1 MIELPACRQG
11 QFVHP
16 VNTMKFGCLFVILG
30 ISLLILVPSLTLG
43 AKPRGPLWTD
53 PAKAEKEDPDFAIQG
68 EYVGKASGVQVA
80 ALGEG
85 KFYLS
90 KFKGGLPGAGWDG
103 SGPSVKLVDK
113 EGVGLATKG
122 SQRIHRTSPTL
133 GKKPPQGADI
143 LVGENADP
151 GLLKGKVESGILFPP
166 AQTAREYGDFNMHL
180 EFQLPYKPK
189 SPLSSQDRGNS
200 GVYLHNRYE
209 VQVLDSFGLVYDPAF
224 VRVKIRS
231 DPKQWCGC
239 FYRFKTA
246 DTPMCLPPLAWQTY
260 DIEFKAARFNTN
272 GTKTADAVITVVQ
285 NGVKIHDAVKLPK
298 GTGVGGTRP
307 EVAEGP
313 IIFQGHGNPVAFRNI
328 WIVRK

>member
-1 MIELPACRQG
+1 MTLPACRRG
-11 QFVHP
+11 QFVHSF
-16 VNTMKFGCLFVILG
+16 NTMKFGCLFVILG
-30 ISLLILVPSLTLG
+30 ISLVILVPALTFG

-53 PAKAEKEDPDFAIQG
+53 PATAEKEDSDFTIQG
-68 EYVGKASGVQVA
+68 EYAGKGSGIQVA

-85 KFYLS
+85 EFYLS
-90 KFKGGLPGAGWDG
+90 KFNGGLPGAGWDA
-103 SGPSVKLVDK
+103 SGPSVELTDK
-113 EGVGLATKG
+113 DGVSLATKG
-122 SQRIHRTSPTL
+122 YKKIHRKSPTL
-133 GKKPPQGADI
+133 GKSPPEGADI
-143 LVGENADP
+143 LVGDNADP
-151 GLLKGKVESGILFPP
+151 DLLKGKVEGGVLFPP
-166 AQTAREYGDFNMHL
+166 AQTASEYGDFTMHL

-209 VQVLDSFGLVYDPAF
+209 VQVLDSFGLVYDPAH
-224 VRVKIRS
+224 VKVKIRS

-246 DTPMCLPPLAWQTY
+246 DTPMCLPPLTWQTY
-260 DIEFKAARFNTN
+260 DIEFTAARFDAT
-272 GTKTADAVITVVQ
+272 GTKMADAVITVVH

-298 GTGVGGTRP
+298 GTGAGGTRP

-328 WIVRK
+328 WIARK